1 LFAEVDILSCVKD
14 TPYRD
19 FEDLI
24 ETMDNIF
31 TTLITKGKQLPKKTT
46 GIALTS

>member
-1 LFAEVDILSCVKD
+1 VSKNTGARANWIALAISPILFAEVDILSCVKD

-24 ETMDNIF
+24 ETIDNY
-31 TTLITKGKQLPKKTT
+31 LL
-46 GIALTS
+46 L